1 VKSEEEK
8 EEKKEKRQKKEASK
22 SKEEKRKKQ
31 EKNKNKQLPILLR
44 NMNVSSGHCNG
55 SRYMLTYVSNHLL
68 RAVNQHSG
76 ETLILPRIPLRSKDN
91 DFPFIMQHLQ
101 FPVQLAYAL
110 TYNRAQGQSLTR
122 CGLLLN
128 RSLFTHG
135 QLYVGLS
142 RVADPKGLFVYA
154 NQTEFESYDDMF
166 NDLHVY
172 TRNIVYSE
180 IL

>member
-1 VKSEEEK
+1 M
-8 EEKKEKRQKKEASK
+8 
-22 SKEEKRKKQ
+22 
-31 EKNKNKQLPILLR
+31 QL
-44 NMNVSSGHCNG
+44 
-55 SRYMLTYVSNHLL
+55 
-68 RAVNQHSG
+68 
-76 ETLILPRIPLRSKDN
+76 
-91 DFPFIMQHLQ
+91 LQ

-122 CGLLLN
+122 CDLLLN

-142 RVADPKGLFVYA
+142 RVGDPKGLFVHA
-154 NQTEFESYDDMF
+154 NQTEFESYEDIF

-172 TRNIVYSE
+172 TRNIVYNE

>member
-1 VKSEEEK
+1 
-8 EEKKEKRQKKEASK
+8 
-22 SKEEKRKKQ
+22 
-31 EKNKNKQLPILLR
+31 
-44 NMNVSSGHCNG
+44 M
-55 SRYMLTYVSNHLL
+55 
-68 RAVNQHSG
+68 
-76 ETLILPRIPLRSKDN
+76 
-91 DFPFIMQHLQ
+91 MQRLQ

-110 TYNRAQGQSLTR
+110 TYNGAQGQSLKR

-142 RVADPKGLFVYA
+142 RVGDPEGLFVYA
-154 NQTEFESYDDMF
+154 NQTEFESYDNIF

-172 TRNIVYSE
+172 TRNIVYNE